1 MLEPFFQ
8 WMNDL
13 AVSKAI
19 GESIWIYP
27 LVQAIHL
34 VFLAL
39 FAGALLIVD
48 LRLMG
53 LGMREQPAAKVARDA
68 RPWLIVGFIGLVV
81 TGMPQL
87 MQNAM
92 REYFSEFFWIKM
104 YVLPIAL
111 IYTFTIRQRIA
122 LADEAR
128 LAPMWSKL
136 AGLVSILLWMGGVG
150 DPVAAD
156 RALYVRPQSRIL
168 PVPTDE
174 QVPRQGHGH
183 RHDYPDQD
191 PGSQPGGIGPFG
203 VGRFPRG

>member
-1 MLEPFFQ
+1 MLQPYFQ

-34 VFLAL
+34 VFLAI
-39 FAGALLIVD
+39 FAGSLLIVD

-53 LGMREQPAAKVARDA
+53 WGMREQSVAKVASDA
-68 RPWLIVGFIGLVV
+68 RPWMILGFLGLVA
-81 TGMPQL
+81 TGIPQL

-111 IYTFTIRQRIA
+111 IYTFTIRQRVA
-122 LADEAR
+122 MADESR
-128 LAPMWSKL
+128 VAPAMSKL
-136 AGLVSILLWMGGVG
+136 TGLASILLWIGGVAV
-150 DPVAAD
+150 P
-156 RALYVRPQSRIL
+156 SRL
-168 PVPTDE
+168 
-174 QVPRQGHGH
+174 
-183 RHDYPDQD
+183 
-191 PGSQPGGIGPFG
+191 IGLFT
-203 VGRFPRG
+203 